1 MDLVC
6 TRRSL
11 LALLSAAPLLA
22 GGFWEK
28 RRFPNW
34 SDDDILRL
42 LTDSPWAKTEH
53 KEIDFNKYV
62 PKGPVTWKE
71 LGIPGNPQA
80 PTISGGSPVGGI
92 GVPRNKDRVETNIN
106 VRWSSSLP
114 VRQATLLHKYG
125 RDGIDSEEARR
136 ELDKEEKFYVIDVS
150 GIPSMVA
157 YMGVAEM
164 QNQVHQSARLFVGK
178 KLTIKPES
186 AFVKS
191 VGAKLAVTVRF
202 PKTEPITRKRG
213 GVEFWMKSGPLEVL
227 RSFKPKSM
235 VYHGRLEL

>member
-1 MDLVC
+1 MDLGC

-34 SDDDILRL
+34 SENDILRL

-53 KEIDFNKYV
+53 KELDFHKYA

-92 GVPRNKDRVETNIN
+92 GVPRNKDRVEVNIN
-106 VRWSSSLP
+106 VRWSSALP
-114 VRQATLLHKYG
+114 VRQAALLHKYG
-125 RDGIDSEEARR
+125 RAEMESEQVRR
-136 ELDKEEKFYVIDVS
+136 ELEKKEKFYVLDVS

-157 YMGVAEM
+157 YLGVAEM
-164 QNQVHQSARLFVGK
+164 QSQVYGTARLFVGK
-178 KLTIKPES
+178 KLKIKPES
-186 AFVKS
+186 AYVRNL
-191 VGAKLAVTVRF
+191 GAKIAVTVRF
-202 PKTEPITRKRG
+202 PKTEPITRKHG
-213 GVEFWMKSGPLEVL
+213 EVEFWMKSGPLEVL

-235 VYHGRLEL
+235 IYHGRLEL